1 MTAGRNNSD
10 SVSKHWGT
18 PHKYVEAV
26 RKAFGGTIHLDPCSN
41 EWSIVKARVEWRL
54 PENDGLRKEWSFPTI
69 YVNPPYGADRERGTK
84 ISDWLKKC
92 ARAFHENGSEVI
104 ALVPVAAN
112 TLHWK
117 ESVWARATSICF
129 LYDTRVRFLE
139 NGRDRGKGS
148 PMANAVVYWGAKPDR
163 FANAFAVHGA
173 VISLADVRLPT
184 GRLARH
190 QLSLVLNNEKR
201 TG

>member
-1 MTAGRNNSD
+1 MAKT
-10 SVSKHWGT
+10 
-18 PHKYVEAV
+18 
-26 RKAFGGTIHLDPCSN
+26 
-41 EWSIVKARVEWRL
+41 EWML
-54 PENDGLRKEWSFPTI
+54 PENDGLRKEWNFPTI
-69 YVNPPYGADRERGTK
+69 YVNPPYGADRERGTR

-92 ARAFHENGSEVI
+92 AAAFHESGAEVI

-139 NGRDRGKGS
+139 NGKDGGKGS
-148 PMANAVVYWGAKPDR
+148 PMANAVVYWGTNPER
-163 FANAFAVHGA
+163 FALAFSPHGA
-173 VISLADVRLPT
+173 VVNLANVKLPQ
-184 GRLARH
+184 GRLARD
-190 QLSLVLNNEKR
+190 QLHLALDTRK

>member
-1 MTAGRNNSD
+1 MTAGRKNVD
-10 SVSKHWGT
+10 TLSKHWGT

-26 RKAFGGTIHLDPCSN
+26 RQTFGGTIHLDPCSN
-41 EWSIVKARVEWRL
+41 RWSIVKAKVEWSL
-54 PENDGLRKEWSFPTI
+54 PANDGLHNKWAFPTI
-69 YVNPPYGADRERGTK
+69 YVNPPYGSDRERGTR

-92 ARAFHENGSEVI
+92 AAAFQEYSAEVI

-139 NGRDRGKGS
+139 NGRDCGKGA
-148 PMANAVVYWGAKPDR
+148 PMACAAVYWGTKPEK
-163 FANAFAVHGA
+163 FARAFSSHGA
-173 VISLADVRLPT
+173 VVNLSGVELPLGALT
-184 GRLARH
+184 RQ
-190 QLSLVLNNEKR
+190 QLHLVLDERK